1 MPLFLDACAL
11 AKRYLLEHGSSRRIK
26 EITSRFDQWGGL
38 VVSAFIEPEIISAL
52 AKYAR
57 EHPNFSAEY
66 LRKHRAVVDHFRKE
80 LSQPE
85 FTIMKVDPDV
95 VEQAS
100 DLLRRRPEYAIHAG
114 DAVHL
119 VTALAVREEMKPQD
133 ALVFVTADRGLEAAA
148 KAEGL
153 PTLNPM
159 FQGIETLQTIP
170 GVSRS

>member
-1 MPLFLDACAL
+1 M
-11 AKRYLLEHGSSRRIK
+11 K
-26 EITSRFDQWGGL
+26 EITSHFRQWGGL

-66 LRKHRAVVDHFRKE
+66 LRKHRAIVDYFRKE

-85 FTIMKVDPDV
+85 FTIMKVGADV

-119 VTALAVREEMKPQD
+119 VTALAVREELKPKD
-133 ALVFVTADRGLEAAA
+133 VLVFVTADRGLEAAA

-153 PTLNPM
+153 PTLNPLW
-159 FQGIETLQTIP
+159 QGVEALQSIP